1 MEELTDRIRSELAAD
16 ELPDADAD
24 DLLRACAVLLL
35 TKGPLVT
42 AEDMHNAWAAWAA
55 MREPGHDALVPYV
68 DLPGDVTQ
76 PGRPYLDAI
85 RRVADSPISGTF
97 ARTLLP
103 YGIPVEDKDRDRLFE
118 LYKIVV
124 TSSEALVGRRQAFN
138 TFFITIQ
145 GALVAVA
152 GLLLRGSGQV
162 QSKAVALTALA
173 IVGGVIAYSWGSLL
187 RSYGQL
193 NGGKFKV
200 INTLERLFPAAIYT
214 AEWKALGEGRDPA
227 IYRPFTAREAWVPR
241 AFQLIYG
248 LTAIL
253 GLLFALGLLKP

>member
-1 MEELTDRIRSELAAD
+1 
-16 ELPDADAD
+16 
-24 DLLRACAVLLL
+24 
-35 TKGPLVT
+35 
-42 AEDMHNAWAAWAA
+42 MHNAWAAWAA
-55 MREPGHDALVPYV
+55 MREPGHDALVPYA
-68 DLPGDVTQ
+68 DLPGDVAQ

-85 RRVADSPISGTF
+85 RRVADSSISGSF
-97 ARTLLP
+97 AQTLLP

-124 TSSEALVGRRQAFN
+124 TSWEALVGRRQAFN

-200 INTLERLFPAAIYT
+200 INTLEWLSPRRSTGPSPPGRPGRLEPSS
-214 AEWKALGEGRDPA
+214 
-227 IYRPFTAREAWVPR
+227 
-241 AFQLIYG
+241 
-248 LTAIL
+248 
-253 GLLFALGLLKP
+253 